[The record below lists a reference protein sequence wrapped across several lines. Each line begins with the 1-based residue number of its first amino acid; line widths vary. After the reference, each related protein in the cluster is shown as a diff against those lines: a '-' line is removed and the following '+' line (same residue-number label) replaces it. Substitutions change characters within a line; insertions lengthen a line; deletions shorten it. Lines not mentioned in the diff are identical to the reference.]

1 VSEAI
6 TLNHVAQEA
15 GVSPSTVSRILNGT
29 KAVNPEKRAAVE
41 AAIEKLSYRPSM
53 LAQGLARGQSMTIG
67 VLTPSISSPFYGE
80 IMLGIEDVLVETSF
94 QAYFVSAHNGS
105 QREKRSMQ
113 NLIDRRVDGL
123 IVVDGLSDALSLK
136 EKSAKLPLIS
146 VGRDIPGLEGYC
158 IGLDNLMGSR
168 LAAKHLLELGHR
180 RIAYIAG
187 SHTHQDALARLEG
200 YKQCLEEA
208 GIPFDPQLVVEGDYT
223 EASGVLA
230 LETLFSRKVEFS
242 ALMVAND
249 QMAMGARLALFHR
262 GVRIPQ
268 DLSLV
273 GFDDVFGS
281 SYTTPPLTTIRIP
294 TREMGHLAAKAM
306 LALLNGESIRLQ
318 NVAPI
323 LIIRESTAMSKQSN

>member
-1 VSEAI
+1 VSEAV
-6 TLNHVAQEA
+6 TLHHVAQEA
-15 GVSPSTVSRILNGT
+15 GVSPSTVSRILNGS
-29 KAVNPEKRAAVE
+29 KPVNPEKRAAVE
-41 AAIEKLSYRPSM
+41 AAIEKLSYRPSI
-53 LAQGLARGQSMTIG
+53 LAQGLARGQSMTVG

-123 IVVDGLSDALSLK
+123 IVVDGLSDALLLK

-146 VGRDIPGLEGYC
+146 VGRDIPELEGYC
-158 IGLDNLMGSR
+158 IGLDNLLGSR
-168 LAAKHLLELGHR
+168 LAAKHLLDLGHR

-187 SHTHQDALARLEG
+187 SRHHHDAQERLEG
-200 YKQCLEEA
+200 YKQSLEEA
-208 GIPFDPQLVVEGDYT
+208 GIPFDPRLVVEGDYT

-230 LETLFSRKVEFS
+230 LEKLFASGVAFS

-249 QMAMGARLALFHR
+249 QMAMGARLALFRR
-262 GVRIPQ
+262 GVRIPD

-294 TREMGHLAAKAM
+294 TREMGRAAAQAM
-306 LALLNGESIRLQ
+306 LSLLSGETIHLH
-318 NVAPI
+318 NVAPS
-323 LIIRESTAMSKQSN
+323 LIIRESTAPSKWSN